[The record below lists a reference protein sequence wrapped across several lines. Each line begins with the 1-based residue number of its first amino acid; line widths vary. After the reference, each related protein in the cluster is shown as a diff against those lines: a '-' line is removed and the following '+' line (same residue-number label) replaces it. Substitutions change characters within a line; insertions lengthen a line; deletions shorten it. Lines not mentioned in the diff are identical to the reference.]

1 MDIVS
6 SSVRSR
12 MMSGIRG
19 NNTRPEMIV
28 RKYLHAAGL
37 RYRLHQKQ
45 LPGTPDIVLRRFNV
59 AILVNG
65 CFWHRHVGCKYA
77 TTPVSNESFWQ
88 KKFLA
93 NVQRDQKNISLL
105 IEQGW
110 RVILVWEC
118 ALRGESR
125 KTVLES
131 LIEDIRLGTKP
142 FRTFG

>member
-65 CFWHRHVGCKYA
+65 CFWHRHVDCKYA
-77 TTPVSNESFWQ
+77 TTPASNESFWQ

-93 NVQRDQKNISLL
+93 NVQRDQKNVSLL

-110 RVILVWEC
+110 RVLLVWEC

-125 KTVLES
+125 KMVLES
-131 LIEDIRLGTKP
+131 LIEDIRLGTEP